1 MAGWD
6 FQARAGSLASM
17 YDKDERWLL
26 SSMQSQKSL
35 ADSGHLRTASLKL
48 MPMTSST
55 SLASSASLPSLRIK
69 PLERNPISG
78 AMPYDTPHLHDWT
91 SHSNTIHRG
100 TQPSQSTG
108 TASGGKT
115 RFGLKDPCTGKISYL
130 PAGEQFGVPEAFGV
144 QRAEAAFGVS
154 RLDHRRRP
162 ITADPGFTDS
172 QPHLSRA
179 TLTRTPSMVEL
190 DDLLRRRSRARGLGG
205 KHARVVDAVQTRWN
219 VLYASGSAASC
230 TMKVTGSD

>member
-1 MAGWD
+1 MTCGR
-6 FQARAGSLASM
+6 RACA
-17 YDKDERWLL
+17 
-26 SSMQSQKSL
+26 
-35 ADSGHLRTASLKL
+35 
-48 MPMTSST
+48 
-55 SLASSASLPSLRIK
+55 
-69 PLERNPISG
+69 
-78 AMPYDTPHLHDWT
+78 
-91 SHSNTIHRG
+91 
-100 TQPSQSTG
+100 
-108 TASGGKT
+108 
-115 RFGLKDPCTGKISYL
+115 GKISYL

-205 KHARVVDAVQTRWN
+205 AHHRGIAGAPAAALLRTRAHVARLSGRCGTTGRTRRPKAPSLWPACSSSPRARRPSLPCDSPTLVRALHARSAGKHARVVDAVQTRWN